1 MPIGINIEKSKEIHK
16 NTIRTVRDLLL
27 KKADV
32 DYMKALE
39 SGNSDKIAEVVEIK
53 QSLRDA
59 PTIVDE
65 VEISAGSVLEVTK
78 ELKQVWNDELLG
90 PNPLLKQ

>member
-16 NTIRTVRDLLL
+16 NTIRTVRNLLL
-27 KKADV
+27 QKADV

-39 SGNSDKIAEVVEIK
+39 SGDSEKIAEVVEIK

-65 VEISAGSVLEVTK
+65 AEISASSVLEITA
-78 ELKQVWNDELLG
+78 ELKQIWNEQLLG
-90 PNPLLKQ
+90 PNPLIRE